1 MSFDLVPAELL
12 AAALSAVLMSV
23 AVAFPLAAGI
33 IAGPRRSW
41 SGAGLAMGTG
51 LLAGVVLTAAAA
63 IAGLETLQTLA
74 TIGLVLGLACA
85 IGAAVLVI
93 LVEDGN
99 TLATT
104 VGVIAC
110 VLIGIGQPGRT
121 LPAMQELSSSILVV
135 IASVVIGAVALVAIT
150 GFLVAAAGRVR
161 ALQLG
166 VAVAAILA
174 AVLIAIGMLLPEPPV
189 LGTLI
194 TVLIVLAL
202 GSVGG
207 GVLETMKAR
216 QQPAVAPEEI

>member
-110 VLIGIGQPGRT
+110 VLIGIGQPGRDPPRHAGAQLLDPRGDRLGGDRSRRPGGDHR
-121 LPAMQELSSSILVV
+121 LP
-135 IASVVIGAVALVAIT
+135 GGRRRPGPRT
-150 GFLVAAAGRVR
+150 AARGGSGRHPR
-161 ALQLG
+161 RSAHRDRD
-166 VAVAAILA
+166 
-174 AVLIAIGMLLPEPPV
+174 
-189 LGTLI
+189 
-194 TVLIVLAL
+194 
-202 GSVGG
+202 
-207 GVLETMKAR
+207 AR
-216 QQPAVAPEEI
+216 RCRSRPCSAH